1 VVRRL
6 EILIL
11 DDEPLVGRRLKPIL
25 GKEGYNVEV
34 FVEPKAALARVDEKK
49 FDIIVTD
56 IRMAGLDGLQV
67 LENVKAKSPETKVI
81 MITGYATVEVAREA
95 VSKGAFDFITKP
107 FRIGTIRE
115 AIMKAAQAFENERA
129 GGKF

>member
-1 VVRRL
+1 VKGL

-25 GKEGYNVEV
+25 EKEGGYHVEI
-34 FVEPKAALARVDEKK
+34 FVEPKKALARLEEKK
-49 FDIIVTD
+49 FDIVVTD
-56 IRMAGLDGLQV
+56 IRMVELDGLEV
-67 LENVKAKSPETKVI
+67 LENVKAKSPGTKVI

-95 VSKGAFDFITKP
+95 VTKGAFDFITKP
-107 FRIGTIRE
+107 FRVGTIRD
-115 AIMKAAQAFENERA
+115 AIMKAAKALDDEGA

>member
-1 VVRRL
+1 MRRF

-25 GKEGYNVEV
+25 EKEGYKVEA
-34 FVEPKAALARVDEKK
+34 FVEPKDAMARVQEKK

-56 IRMAGLDGLQV
+56 IRMVGLDGLQV

-107 FRIGTIRE
+107 FRIGTIRK
-115 AIMKAAQAFENERA
+115 AIMKAAQAFEDEGA